1 MITTHETEQIIFS
14 DADLLN
20 SVLVPYKENCHYL
33 QHASLEYQPADTT
46 NPTPDKRKIL
56 LLAKGHFSIPYS
68 CYITD
73 TGHFN
78 AAEFNICYNQLAYYV
93 VAACIQHQLIDSLK
107 TWGMETYRRHQ
118 LSNMLIV
125 KLSSSFQK
133 PICPDKFE
141 GYLKVKRI
149 LKKRNTLFFQTIC
162 GFNDGYG
169 GSATGNVLFAIILH
183 SKTPPSDTLSR

>member
-1 MITTHETEQIIFS
+1 MITTRETEQIIFS

-20 SVLVPYKENCHYL
+20 SVLLSYKENCRYL
-33 QHASLEYQPADTT
+33 QHASLEYQLTDTT
-46 NPTPDKRKIL
+46 NPTPDKHKI
-56 LLAKGHFSIPYS
+56 LAKGHFSISHS
-68 CYITD
+68 CYIAD

-78 AAEFNICYNQLAYYV
+78 AVEFNICYNQLAYYV
-93 VAACIQHQLIDSLK
+93 VAECIRHQLIDSLK
-107 TWGMETYRRHQ
+107 TWDMEAYHRYQ

-141 GYLKVKRI
+141 GYLQVKRI

-162 GFNDGYG
+162 GFNDSCG

-183 SKTPPSDTLSR
+183 SKISPSDTLSQ